1 MAYLDYAE
9 YTTRGGTLTETAFN
23 EVAPRAAGHIT
34 RLTHGRVIDETPVR
48 ANVSGLMF
56 TLVGYLSD
64 MDKIN
69 RSGYKSFS
77 NGAVSATYATTQEQR
92 AQISAYAMDYLSDEV
107 TADGYETPLLYAG
120 VIV

>member
-1 MAYLDYAE
+1 MAYLTFAE
-9 YTTRGGTLTETAFN
+9 YQARGGTLTEAAFN
-23 EVAPRAAGHIT
+23 AIAPRAAGHIT

-48 ANVSGLMF
+48 DNVSGLMF
-56 TLVGYLSD
+56 TLIGYLAD
-64 MDKIN
+64 TDAIA

-92 AQISAYAMDYLSDEV
+92 SQISAYALDYLGDEV
-107 TADGYETPLLYAG
+107 TTDGYETPLLYAG

>member
-23 EVAPRAAGHIT
+23 NVAPRAAGHIT

-48 ANVSGLMF
+48 DSVSGLMF
-56 TLVGYLSD
+56 ALIGYLAD
-64 MDKIN
+64 TDAIA

-92 AQISAYAMDYLSDEV
+92 AQIAAYATDYLCDEV
-107 TADGYETPLLYAG
+107 TTDGYETPLLYAG

>member
-1 MAYLDYAE
+1 MAYLTFAE
-9 YTTRGGTLTETAFN
+9 YTARGGTLTEAAFN

-77 NGAVSATYATTQEQR
+77 NGSVSATYGAAQDQR
-92 AQISAYAMDYLSDEV
+92 SQIAAYATDYLCDEV
-107 TADGYETPLLYAG
+107 TTDGYETPLLYAG

>member
-1 MAYLDYAE
+1 MAYLTFAE
-9 YTTRGGTLTETAFN
+9 YQARGGTLTEAAFN
-23 EVAPRAAGHIT
+23 EIAPRAAGHIT
-34 RLTHGRVIDETPVR
+34 RLTHGRVMDETPVR

-64 MDKIN
+64 TESIA

-77 NGAVSATYATTQEQR
+77 NGSVSATYATTAEQR
-92 AQISAYAMDYLSDEV
+92 AQISAYAMDYLCDEV
-107 TADGYETPLLYAG
+107 TDDDYETPLLYAG

>member
-1 MAYLDYAE
+1 MAYLDYAA
-9 YTTRGGTLTETAFN
+9 YTARGGTLTEAAFN

-77 NGAVSATYATTQEQR
+77 NGSVSATYGTAQDQR
-92 AQISAYAMDYLSDEV
+92 SQIAAYAMDYLCDEV
-107 TADGYETPLLYAG
+107 TTDGYETPLLYAG